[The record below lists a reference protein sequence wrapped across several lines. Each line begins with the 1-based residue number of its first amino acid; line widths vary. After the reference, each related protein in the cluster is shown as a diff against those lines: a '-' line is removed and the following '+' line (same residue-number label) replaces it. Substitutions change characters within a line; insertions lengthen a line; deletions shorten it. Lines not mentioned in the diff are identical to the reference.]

1 MMEVSEIS
9 EKIRQLRKKHA
20 LTLDQMA
27 EKTGLS
33 KGYLSKIENA
43 KNEHFPPF
51 STLSRIANALAVK
64 VAWLLTD
71 DEESEAKYFI
81 LRKAERMPIVMKSGS
96 TLFTKWP
103 LANGKPGRNLNPS
116 LMEIPFKHQ
125 QIYHHDGEEF
135 YFILEGKLKFTY
147 GKKEFV
153 LKEGDSLYFDT
164 DVPHTA
170 YSLGKKKALALAIGF
185 NEYGEHKEHFAQQ
198 RPPYK

>member
-1 MMEVSEIS
+1 MEVLKIAQ
-9 EKIRQLRKKHA
+9 KIRQLRKKNG

-43 KNEHFPPF
+43 KNKHFPPF
-51 STLSRIANALAVK
+51 STLNRIANALAVK

-71 DEESEAKYFI
+71 DEQPEAKYFI

-116 LMEIPFKHQ
+116 LIEIPFENE

-135 YFILEGKLKFTY
+135 YFLLEGKIKFTY

-153 LKEGDSLYFDT
+153 LEEGDCLYFDT
-164 DVPHTA
+164 DVPHTG
-170 YSLGKKKALALAIGF
+170 YSLGKKKALALVILF
-185 NEYGEHKEHFAQQ
+185 NEYGDYKEQFVQEM
-198 RPPYK
+198 PPYK